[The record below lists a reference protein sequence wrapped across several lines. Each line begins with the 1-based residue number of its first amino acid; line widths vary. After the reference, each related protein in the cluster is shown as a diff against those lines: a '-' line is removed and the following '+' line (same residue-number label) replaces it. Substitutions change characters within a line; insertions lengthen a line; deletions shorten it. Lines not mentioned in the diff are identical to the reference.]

1 MPKPLISIEKSDHVA
16 TVRFDRPERANAVS
30 QVFLVELESV
40 ARSFRDDVETR
51 CVVFTGNG
59 KHFCSGADL
68 SERRDTAESILGRQ
82 RQLRAG
88 ERAMEALL
96 AMDQVTIAAWN
107 GAAMG
112 GGACIATAL
121 DFRVAADNAFAQY
134 PEVLLGMNLMWRSL
148 PLTVRLVG
156 TSRAMRLVAGGERV
170 NAETML
176 AWGMVDE
183 VVPAAELSATAQRW
197 AEDYAGK
204 PPIAVQMIKRS
215 INAIAGMNDAALM
228 HMDADQNLLTATT
241 DDRGEAA
248 RSYLDKR
255 RGDFSGQ

>member
-30 QVFLVELESV
+30 QAFLVELESV

-170 NAETML
+170 NAETLL